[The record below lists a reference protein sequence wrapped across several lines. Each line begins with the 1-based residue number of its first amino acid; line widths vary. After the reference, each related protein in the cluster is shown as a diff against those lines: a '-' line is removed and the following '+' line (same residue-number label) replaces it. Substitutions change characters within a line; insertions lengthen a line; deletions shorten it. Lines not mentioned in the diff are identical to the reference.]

1 MIVLMKNCGL
11 RLDEMLT
18 LPSSLFTEEY
28 LASVPVSELTI
39 RGLHIGPRCGVH
51 TKFGMTRE
59 LFITRRLYEQVLD
72 YLADEE
78 YEKKIQKWRA
88 RQGGEGR
95 HEPLFLMANGKR
107 MSEKAFTPAGTVF
120 AIARP
125 GLLREM
131 CSDINPMICGQRL
144 RPIFYARH

>member
-1 MIVLMKNCGL
+1 
-11 RLDEMLT
+11 
-18 LPSSLFTEEY
+18 
-28 LASVPVSELTI
+28 
-39 RGLHIGPRCGVH
+39 
-51 TKFGMTRE
+51 MTRE

-144 RPIFYARH
+144 RPIFTLGTELLSRSGRKCAGYSKILDGP